1 MMRLPTLNELSNAL
15 IVRRY
20 RTLLVEV
27 VDINNCLVKNFTAAN
42 DFVRHSGSS
51 LVHVK
56 R

>member
-1 MMRLPTLNELSNAL
+1 MMRLPTFDELSNAL

-27 VDINNCLVKNFTAAN
+27 VDINNGLVKNFTAAN
-42 DFVRHSGSS
+42 DFVSHSGSS